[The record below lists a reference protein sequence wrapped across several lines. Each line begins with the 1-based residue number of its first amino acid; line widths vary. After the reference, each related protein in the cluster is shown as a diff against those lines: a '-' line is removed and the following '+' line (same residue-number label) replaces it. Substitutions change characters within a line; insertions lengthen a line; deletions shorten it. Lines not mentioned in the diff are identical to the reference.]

1 MAQHQ
6 RRPGDTRADGSGS
19 GFKWVLILIAVLGV
33 AGIGYS
39 IWSSKAGGAATGP
52 TTIDPTAIA
61 AQATPVRKGPGDA
74 PVQIVEFADYQCPGC
89 AHFGTNVSRPI
100 REAFVDSG
108 WVRFE
113 YYDYPIYSAHPHAF
127 LAARAARCAGEQD
140 RYWEMHDMLY
150 TRQQQW
156 SIERTAPVERFAEYA
171 GAIGADAGDFEAC
184 LESDRFAD
192 VVTANGMLGDQLGIR
207 STPTVFVNGRNVG
220 EAWSSFEEMSRLIRE
235 ELEASRA
242 RGGVTG
248 DSTPTAADSTATAAA
263 ATTSAAGASTR

>member
-6 RRPGDTRADGSGS
+6 RRPGDTRAEGTGS
-19 GFKWVLILIAVLGV
+19 GFKWVLILIAVLGI

-61 AQATPVRKGPGDA
+61 GQAQPVRKGPSSA

-108 WVRFE
+108 YVRFE

-140 RYWEMHDMLY
+140 LYWEMHDVLY
-150 TRQQQW
+150 ARQQQW
-156 SIERTAPVERFAEYA
+156 SLDRTAPIERFVEYA
-171 GAIGADAGDFEAC
+171 GTIGVDAGDFESC
-184 LESDRFAD
+184 LRSERFAD
-192 VVTANGMLGDQLGIR
+192 VVTANGMLGDQLGVR
-207 STPTVFVNGRNVG
+207 STPTVFINGRNVG
-220 EAWSSFEEMSRLIRE
+220 EAWSSFEEMSRLIRQ
-235 ELEASRA
+235 ELAA
-242 RGGVTG
+242 AG
-248 DSTPTAADSTATAAA
+248 STAAPSGAAADTTAADTGA
-263 ATTSAAGASTR
+263 ATR

>member
-6 RRPGDTRADGSGS
+6 RRPGDARVEGSGS

-39 IWSSKAGGAATGP
+39 IWSSKGGTAATGP
-52 TTIDPTAIA
+52 VTIDPTGIA
-61 AQATPVRKGPGDA
+61 GQAAPVRKGASNA

-108 WVRFE
+108 LVRFE

-140 RYWEMHDMLY
+140 RYWEMHDVLY

-156 SIERTAPVERFAEYA
+156 SIDRTPPVERFVEYA
-171 GAIGADAGDFEAC
+171 GMVGADAGEFEAC
-184 LESDRFAD
+184 LQSDRFAD

-207 STPTVFVNGRNVG
+207 STPTVFINGQNVG
-220 EAWSSFEEMSRLIRE
+220 EAWSSFEDMSRLIRQQ
-235 ELEASRA
+235 LA
-242 RGGVTG
+242 
-248 DSTPTAADSTATAAA
+248 
-263 ATTSAAGASTR
+263 AAGATGAASSDTGAAGDTATR

>member
-6 RRPGDTRADGSGS
+6 RRPGDARAENSGS

-39 IWSSKAGGAATGP
+39 IWSSKAGGAVTGP

-61 AQATPVRKGPGDA
+61 SQATPVRKGAGNA

-89 AHFGTNVSRPI
+89 AHFGTSVSRPI
-100 REAFVDSG
+100 RDAFVDSG
-108 WVRFE
+108 YVRFE

-140 RYWEMHDMLY
+140 LYWEMHDMLY

-156 SIERTAPVERFAEYA
+156 SISRTPPVERFVEYA
-171 GAIGADAGDFEAC
+171 GAVGADGGEFESC
-184 LESDRFAD
+184 LQSDRFAD
-192 VVTANGMLGDQLGIR
+192 VVTANGMLGDQLGVR
-207 STPTVFVNGRNVG
+207 STPTVFINGRNVG
-220 EAWSSFEEMSRLIRE
+220 EAWSSFEAMSSLIRQ
-235 ELEASRA
+235 ELEAARS
-242 RGGVTG
+242 RGGAAG
-248 DSTPTAADSTATAAA
+248 DTAAA
-263 ATTSAAGASTR
+263 APGAAAR